1 MARPG
6 PMTAAEMSEAEAKTP
21 WVAACLHPLCDQTV
35 VFRKASKGRQKMFCS
50 GACRARYSRERA
62 TYIALWLRLE
72 WTAGFKDPAWSPQR
86 IHLLQRRVEW
96 LLERYGG
103 IDPIDAASAL
113 PQPPQIPLDLA
124 LARLDRECPD
134 DDPRWRAY
142 VDQVVAHY
150 DGRRDNPASPTPDLL
165 TPGRRPRTRQARP

>member
-62 TYIALWLRLE
+62 SYIALWLRLE
-72 WTAGFKDPAWSPQR
+72 WTAGFRDSNWSPQR
-86 IHLLQRRVEW
+86 IHMLQRRVEW
-96 LLERYGG
+96 HLERYGG
-103 IDPIDAASAL
+103 ADSIDTSAL
-113 PQPPQIPLDLA
+113 PQPPQIPLDVA
-124 LARLDRECPD
+124 LARLDGECPD
-134 DDPRWRAY
+134 DDPLWRAY
-142 VDQVVAHY
+142 VDQLVEHY
-150 DGRRDNPASPTPDLL
+150 KGQSDMPRTPTSDPL
-165 TPGRRPRTRQARP
+165 TPRRRPRTRRAQL